1 MQKTIIRIGIALAL
15 YLGLTYYGGD
25 IGRKIMYPIRLL
37 VTFLH
42 EFGHAFGA
50 LITGGDVLNLQVN
63 ADGSGYTTT
72 RGGSRAIVLLG
83 GYIGSAIFG
92 NLLLYI
98 GTRLEKAA
106 NITLLVLSGIM
117 IISAFFWFNSL
128 FTTGLLV
135 GFAIVLSLIA
145 TKTNFASDVLMFLGL
160 TSILYIIQDFNVGPR
175 SDLNAYAEL
184 FVFPPA
190 EVWMYIWLAVAVIL
204 FVFNIRMIFK
214 NAAKASDNMPV

>member
-1 MQKTIIRIGIALAL
+1 MQKTIIRLFIALGL
-15 YLGLTYYGGD
+15 YFGLTYFGGD

-63 ADGSGYTTT
+63 PDGSGYTTT
-72 RGGSRAIVLLG
+72 AGGNRAIVLLG

-92 NLLLYI
+92 NILLYI
-98 GTRLEKAA
+98 GTKKENAA
-106 NITLLVLSGIM
+106 SFTLYILATIM
-117 IISAFFWFNSL
+117 LISAVFWFNSL
-128 FTTGLLV
+128 FTTGLLAV
-135 GFAIVLSLIA
+135 FALVLYLIA
-145 TKTNFASDVLMFLGL
+145 SKTSFSSDILMFLGL

-175 SDLNAYAEL
+175 SDLNKYAEL

-190 EVWMYIWLAVAVIL
+190 EVWMYIWLIIAVVLTL
-204 FVFNIRMIFK
+204 FNARMIFRWDK
-214 NAAKASDNMPV
+214 RKEEY